1 MDALPLIRAS
11 QLAPFTRAAEALG
24 LPLERH
30 LRRSRLPSAWQEQPE
45 AFVPRLQ
52 LWRLLEEV
60 ARGEGIAD
68 FGIRAGVG
76 GTIADVGRFGVR
88 LLHSVTLS
96 DALRAMASE
105 VDDHSS
111 HARFG
116 LTREGESVWFWR
128 AGHEGIA
135 AGRDQAEQ
143 YTLVLMIQ
151 IVQAAGGPS
160 WRPERVR
167 LQAATAPWAAE
178 LDVLESARLEF
189 GVPMT
194 AISIPAPL
202 LTRGMPRATTP
213 LPAAG
218 RESESPG
225 EDFPRSLRQ
234 ALSAVVGQERLHI
247 ELAAEIACI
256 SPRTLARRL
265 EGSGLSWRKLLDQ
278 VRYDA
283 AVGLLKDPARPVS
296 EIAQHLD
303 YADPANFTRAFRR
316 WAGIPPSAFREQAEA
331 DARRDTMR
339 ANPSRVV
346 SADEDVPTGR

>member
-1 MDALPLIRAS
+1 LNALPLIRAS
-11 QLAPFTRAAEALG
+11 QLAPFSRAAEALG
-24 LPLERH
+24 LPLKRY
-30 LRRSRLPSAWQEQPE
+30 LRSSRLPSAWQERPE
-45 AFVPRLQ
+45 AFVPQRQ

-60 ARGEGIAD
+60 ARAEGISD

-76 GTIADVGRFGVR
+76 GTIADIGRFGAR

-105 VDDHSS
+105 VNDHSS

-128 AGHEGIA
+128 AGAKGMA

-151 IVQAAGGPS
+151 IIQAGAGPS
-160 WRPERVR
+160 WCPERVR

-178 LDVLESARLEF
+178 LDVMGSARLGL
-189 GVPMT
+189 GVPAT

-213 LPAAG
+213 LPAVG
-218 RESESPG
+218 REGESPG
-225 EDFPRSLRQ
+225 EDFPQSLRQ
-234 ALSAVVGQERLHI
+234 ALSAVLGQEPLHI
-247 ELAAEIACI
+247 ELASEIAGI

-265 EGSGLSWRKLLDQ
+265 EASGLSWRTLLDQ
-278 VRYDA
+278 IRYDA
-283 AVGLLKDPARPVS
+283 AVRLLKDPTRAVA

-316 WAGIPPSAFREQAEA
+316 WAGISPTAFRKLAEA
-331 DARRDTMR
+331 DVGAM
-339 ANPSRVV
+339 A
-346 SADEDVPTGR
+346 